1 VTVSSTPAA
10 TSSPVPAPTPSSL
23 SPSPSPVRQG
33 AAADGERRPDAV
45 AAPRCSPA
53 RAAVAAFLVRR
64 TLERLPLRV
73 RLADGAGGFR
83 TLGLGGPLMRVH
95 DPRSFF
101 RRIGADGLIGF
112 GESYMAGEWDAD
124 DPTGV
129 LTVLAGN
136 VATLVPPSLQR
147 LRGLWAR
154 RRPEAQR
161 NTREG
166 ARDNIRRHYD
176 LSNDLFA
183 LFLDETMTYSSAV
196 FRGFPADEH
205 LLPAA
210 QHRKIDLLLDAAR
223 VGPGTRLLE
232 IGTGW
237 GELAVRAAARG
248 ARVVSVTL
256 SREQRALAVERV
268 RAAGLQDRVE
278 VLLRD
283 YREVDGEY
291 DAVVSVEMI
300 EAVGQEFWPEYFRTL
315 ERRLAPG
322 GRIALQSITMPH
334 DRMLA
339 SLSTFTW
346 IHKYVFPG
354 GMIPS
359 AEALAQVCGEAT
371 GLRIVSAET
380 FGPHYAETLRLWRE
394 RFERRADEV
403 AALGFDA
410 VFRRLWTFYLAYSE
424 AGFRSGYLEV
434 RQFVLEHT
442 ADTARTSARAAARPG
457 GSAGAR

>member
-1 VTVSSTPAA
+1 M
-10 TSSPVPAPTPSSL
+10 
-23 SPSPSPVRQG
+23 
-33 AAADGERRPDAV
+33 
-45 AAPRCSPA
+45 PRCSAA

-64 TLERLPLRV
+64 AMERLPLRV
-73 RLADGAGGFR
+73 VLAGGSGGGR
-83 TLGLGGPLMRVH
+83 ELGLGGPLMRVH
-95 DPRSFF
+95 DPRAFF
-101 RRIGADGLIGF
+101 RRIGSDGLIGF

-124 DPTGV
+124 DLTGV
-129 LTVLAGN
+129 LTVFAEH
-136 VATLVPPSLQR
+136 VAVLVPPSLQR
-147 LRGLWAR
+147 LRALWAR

-196 FRGFPADEH
+196 FRGFPADED

-210 QHRKIDLLLDAAR
+210 QHRKIDLLLDAAG

-237 GELAVRAAARG
+237 GELAVRAAERG

-268 RAAGLQDRVE
+268 RAAGLQDRVQ

-283 YREVDGEY
+283 YRDVEGVY
-291 DAVVSVEMI
+291 DAVISVEMI
-300 EAVGQEFWPEYFRTL
+300 EAVGHEFWPAYFRTL
-315 ERRLAPG
+315 QARLAPG
-322 GRIALQSITMPH
+322 GRIALQAITMPH
-334 DRMLA
+334 DRMLV
-339 SLSTFTW
+339 SLPTFTW

-359 AEALAQVCGEAT
+359 VEAIAEICAHGTGNGT
-371 GLRIVSAET
+371 GLRIVSAEA

-394 RFERRADEV
+394 RFTRRAQEV
-403 AALGFDA
+403 GALGFDE

-424 AGFRSGYLEV
+424 AGFRSGYLDV
-434 RQFVLEHT
+434 RQFVLESGT
-442 ADTARTSARAAARPG
+442 AATGSG
-457 GSAGAR
+457 G